1 MKANLKPY
9 NTADYLKTADDIA
22 GFLEA
27 LIEED
32 PALVPAALGDIA
44 RAQGMTE
51 VARRAGLSR
60 ENLYRSLSE
69 SGNPSADTLFKV
81 LAALGIKLH
90 PTIEAPAKQSAS
102 KTKATTPEAVPA

>member
-1 MKANLKPY
+1 MTINVTPY
-9 NTADYLKTADDIA
+9 NTADYLKTAEDVA

-32 PALVPAALGDIA
+32 PSLVPAALGDIA

-60 ENLYRSLSE
+60 ENLYRALSE
-69 SGNPSADTLFKV
+69 GGNPSADTLFKV
-81 LAALGIKLH
+81 FAALGIKLH
-90 PTIEAPAKQSAS
+90 PTIDIPVKKPSSRAKSARPEVIPA
-102 KTKATTPEAVPA
+102 